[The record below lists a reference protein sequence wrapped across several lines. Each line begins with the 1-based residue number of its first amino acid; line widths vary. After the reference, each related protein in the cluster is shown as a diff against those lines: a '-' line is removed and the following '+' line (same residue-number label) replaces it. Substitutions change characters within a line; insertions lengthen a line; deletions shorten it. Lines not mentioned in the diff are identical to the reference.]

1 MTVVILR
8 TTIHSMAYRNKQI
21 RFSVEKNALLKAE
34 RGVGFE
40 DVILAIEMGQVL
52 DDLMHP
58 NTEKYPNQSVFIIYI
73 SIKNYVYLVP
83 YVEDERT
90 LFLKT
95 IIPSRKMNKR
105 YNKAVNNEKS

>member
-1 MTVVILR
+1 
-8 TTIHSMAYRNKQI
+8 MAYKNKQI

-40 DVILAIEMGQVL
+40 DVLLAIEMGYVL
-52 DDLMHP
+52 DDLEHP
-58 NTEKYPNQSVFIIYI
+58 NQEKYPNQSVFIIYI
-73 SIKNYVYLVP
+73 TIKNYVYLVA
-83 YVEDERT
+83 YVEDETT

-105 YNKAVNNEKS
+105 YNKAVNNEKP